1 MGPGPGPWGRPGQGP
16 WGPPFWPRSRRR
28 HGPALPFFG
37 CLIVAVVLFIGTL
50 TALATWVAGT
60 LLGIVSPG
68 AAASAPTTLVVLAAL
83 VFGIFIASR
92 VFSGSVRP
100 LTEIAA
106 AAERLA
112 DGEADVRV
120 AVRGTRAVRRM
131 GASFNAMAERL
142 DRSRSDR
149 QALLAD
155 VTHEL
160 RTPLQVI
167 GGSVEAMIDG
177 VHPLDDAHLAPILA
191 EIAVMNRL
199 LDDLRTV
206 SLAESGALPL
216 HREEVDVRR
225 VLADV
230 VAGHAAAAAEAG
242 VELSAVA
249 GPPIVLDADPVRLRE
264 VVANLVVNA
273 IRHTPSGGSVRLDA
287 RVDGPWVE
295 LTVADTGEGIAPAD
309 LERVFDRFHRRA
321 EAAAGD
327 ATATA
332 TPRPAT
338 PRPQATPPPR
348 APTAA
353 AAAWASRSSA
363 TSSPPTAARSAPRA
377 RASPAAARRSGSA
390 CRAWTERTGRPV
402 VRAASRRAPARAGSL
417 WP

>member
-1 MGPGPGPWGRPGQGP
+1 MTEPEGGRRPDGADAPDAPAAPGGLGPGPWDRPDQGP
-16 WGPPFWPRSRRR
+16 WGPGPRGYASGPWGRHRGRPPWGRRR
-28 HGPALPFFG
+28 HGPAPFIG
-37 CLIVAVVLFIGTL
+37 CLLVGVVLVIGL
-50 TALATWVAGT
+50 FTALVTWVAGT

-68 AAASAPTTLVVLAAL
+68 AAASAPTTLAVFVAL
-83 VFGIFIASR
+83 IVGIFLASR

-112 DGEADVRV
+112 DGDADVRV
-120 AVRGTRAVRRM
+120 AVRGTRAVRRL

-149 QALLAD
+149 RALLAD

-225 VLADV
+225 IEADV
-230 VAGHAAAAAEAG
+230 VAGHEAAATEAG
-242 VELSAVA
+242 VELTAVA

-264 VVANLVVNA
+264 VLANLVVNA
-273 IRHTPSGGSVRLDA
+273 IRHTPASGHVRLDA

-321 EAAAGD
+321 DTGGSGLGLTIVRDLVAAHGGTVIAESDGIAGRG
-327 ATATA
+327 ATFRVRL
-332 TPRPAT
+332 PR
-338 PRPQATPPPR
+338 RD
-348 APTAA
+348 
-353 AAAWASRSSA
+353 
-363 TSSPPTAARSAPRA
+363 
-377 RASPAAARRSGSA
+377 
-390 CRAWTERTGRPV
+390 
-402 VRAASRRAPARAGSL
+402 
-417 WP
+417 